1 MNKPAKIAVLL
12 GALALPI
19 ATTSIAVPLAETT
32 AVSSH
37 EELNLAT
44 LEDRLRETK
53 AISGLRKLSL
63 KGEIDD
69 LLAKFRNAHGG
80 GRAEVSKLRDPYNSL
95 IDRIYAMLKK
105 DPALGREILASRES
119 IWGLLSDRTQ
129 FASLN

>member
-1 MNKPAKIAVLL
+1 MNKPARIALLL
-12 GALALPI
+12 GALAAPL
-19 ATTSIAVPLAETT
+19 ATTSIAVPLAETKPVT
-32 AVSSH
+32 SH

-69 LLAKFRNAHGG
+69 LLAQFRQAHAG
-80 GRAEVSKLRDPYNSL
+80 GRAEVAKLREPYNSL

-105 DPALGREILASRES
+105 DPALGRDILASRES
-119 IWGLLSDRTQ
+119 IWDLLTDRTQ
-129 FASLN
+129 FAALN